1 LESLEASDIEEAFSN
16 SLTIAVKGGVIE
28 VVSSLGIKEKKQNG
42 SE

>member
-16 SLTIAVKGGVIE
+16 SAVKGGVTE